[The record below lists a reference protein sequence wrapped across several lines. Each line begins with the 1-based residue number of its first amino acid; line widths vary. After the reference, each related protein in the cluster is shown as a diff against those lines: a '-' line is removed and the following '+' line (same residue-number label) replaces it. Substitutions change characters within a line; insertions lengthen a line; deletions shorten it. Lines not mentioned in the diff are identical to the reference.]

1 MTSDKPPGRM
11 RDTARVWRRSV
22 VVAVAM
28 AFVSHGAIAADADTP
43 ALLQMTVNGVDKG
56 AARVL
61 LHGQDVLIL
70 MSALKEAGLI
80 DVPGTP
86 QDVGGEAYVRLDALG
101 PHIKAHYDQDNL
113 ALELTVEPALLAAT
127 TIDLASVPEKI
138 EYVHNTTGFIN
149 YALTSED
156 LREPSLLSEQGL
168 SFGKAFFDDTFS
180 VDPRGQFQRINTN
193 LSIDNRDNL
202 TRLTLGDAIAN
213 AGVLGGA
220 SQIAG
225 ISYAKNFSINPYF
238 TPFPGQRFAG
248 VVNTPS
254 TADVYVNGLLVRTVD
269 LPPGPFNLQNLP
281 ALSGAGST
289 RVVVRNAFGLT
300 QELGAPYYLDTH
312 VLQRGLSDFSYT
324 AGFERELGASSFGSY
339 DGLAGVA
346 RHRYGFTDT
355 LTAGGF
361 VAADKN
367 KVAGGP
373 EITVTLPVGTLA
385 LSGAGSTQQ
394 GTPGSSASVQYA
406 YQSVRFSVGG
416 AYTYMS
422 PHYATVGLDRDDDRA
437 IHQFSAFAG
446 THVGAIDL
454 SLNANEQTFRD
465 TGTNRQ
471 INLTSSTRLA
481 DRFNLALTLSH
492 GKTVGAPADNGV
504 FLSLT
509 MAIGRDTT
517 TTASA
522 NYDRDG
528 ATGAVQVQKSRPV
541 GEGWAYLAQ
550 ASAGQRAV
558 DIADVQYQGHYG
570 LYEVDTMHNQGQT
583 TTTLSAAGAVTF
595 IGGDAYFTRPI
606 QDAYGLIRV
615 PDLAGVTG
623 YLSHQD
629 VGKTDADGNLL
640 VPSLLSYYGNQI
652 GIEPQDIPL
661 DYSVAET
668 DRTIAPFY
676 RGGAVVAFPVK
687 KLQAFQGTV
696 TLDIQ
701 GKAIVPAYGDL
712 SVTVAGEIQ
721 KSPLGE
727 HGEFYFESLPAGPVP
742 ASVEYEGST
751 CRFFINVPRSRE
763 RLVQLGQLTCAS
775 PS

>member
-1 MTSDKPPGRM
+1 MIT
-11 RDTARVWRRSV
+11 
-22 VVAVAM
+22 VA
-28 AFVSHGAIAADADTP
+28 
-43 ALLQMTVNGVDKG
+43 AL
-56 AARVL
+56 R
-61 LHGQDVLIL
+61 
-70 MSALKEAGLI
+70 EAGLVV
-80 DVPGTP
+80 VPGTP
-86 QDVGGEAYVRLDALG
+86 QDIGGELYVRLADLG
-101 PHIKAHYDQDNL
+101 PRVKSRYDQDNL
-113 ALELTVEPALLAAT
+113 ALELTVDPSFLSPT

-138 EYVHNTTGFIN
+138 EYIHNTTGFIN
-149 YALTSED
+149 YAVTSED
-156 LREPSLLSEQGL
+156 LREPSFLSEQGL
-168 SFGKAFFDDTFS
+168 SLGTAFLDDTFA

-202 TRLTLGDAIAN
+202 TRLVLGDAIAN
-213 AGVLGGA
+213 GGVLGGA

-281 ALSGAGST
+281 ALSGAGAT

-324 AGFERELGASSFGSY
+324 AGFERQAGVNAFGSY
-339 DGLAGVA
+339 NGLAGVA
-346 RHRYGFTDT
+346 RHRYGLTDT
-355 LTAGGF
+355 LTVGGF
-361 VAADKN
+361 LTADKT

-373 EITVTLPVGTLA
+373 ELTMTLPVGTFA
-385 LSGAGSTQQ
+385 AFGAGSTQQ
-394 GTPGSSASVQYA
+394 GTPGVSASVQYA
-406 YQSVRFSVGG
+406 YQSVLFSVGG
-416 AYTYMS
+416 AFTYTS
-422 PHYATVGLDRDDDRA
+422 PHYATVGLDRADDRA
-437 IHQFSAFAG
+437 IRQFNAFVGTRLAG
-446 THVGAIDL
+446 IDF
-454 SLNANEQTFRD
+454 SLNANQQTFRD
-465 TGTNRQ
+465 TGSNRQ
-471 INLTSSTRLA
+471 ANLTGSTRLA

-492 GKTVGAPADNGV
+492 GKSENAPANNGV

-509 MAIGRDTT
+509 MALGRDATA
-517 TTASA
+517 TASVD
-522 NYDRDG
+522 YDRDG
-528 ATGAVQVQKSRPV
+528 MTGALQVQKSRPV

-558 DIADVQYQGHYG
+558 DIADVQYQGRTG
-570 LYEVDTMHNQGQT
+570 LYEVDVMHNQGQT

-595 IGGDAYFTRPI
+595 IGGDTYLTRPI
-606 QDAYGLIRV
+606 QDAYGVIRV

-629 VGKTDADGNLL
+629 VGKTDAKGNLL

-668 DRTIAPFY
+668 DRTVAPYY

-696 TLDIQ
+696 SLNLHGQTV
-701 GKAIVPAYGDL
+701 VPSYGDL
-712 SVTVAGEIQ
+712 SVTVAGETQ
-721 KSPLGE
+721 KSPLDE
-727 HGEFYFESLPAGPVP
+727 HGAFYLESLPTGPVP
-742 ASVEYEGST
+742 ASVDFQGST
-751 CRFFINVPRSRE
+751 CRFSISVPRSTE
-763 RLVQLGQLTCAS
+763 RFVQLGSLTCAS
-775 PS
+775 P